1 MTGSLA
7 LPKKLIVL
15 GIVLPL
21 AALIGYLL
29 AEGEFESLAV
39 VGVLAGVLAI
49 PLVLRWHHLML
60 VVSWNLSVT
69 LFFLPGTPPPW
80 ILAAM
85 ISCGLILLA
94 KIMDRKTVL
103 LNAPAVTWSLLAL
116 AFIVIFTMVMT
127 GTLGIRSLGGSSYG
141 GKKYFL
147 ILFAI
152 IAYFGLSAVR
162 IPSDKTNLYVAAFL
176 IPGLSPV
183 LANIIYN
190 LGPGLWFLF
199 ALFPVDSVMLQVSD
213 DFAMDGFS
221 SGMGRI
227 QGLAFGSTAL
237 LCYLLARYGVRGMLD
252 LRRPWRGLGLLTVL
266 VVGLYGG
273 FRSVLILNCALIIL
287 QFFLEGLHRTRVFP
301 MLVIGSVG
309 VMVCVIPFARQL
321 PLSMQR
327 AISILPIDVSPAA
340 RMDAK
345 GSTDWRI
352 RMWERAWPDVPK
364 HFWVGKGYTA
374 SASHYYLTQQATR
387 YGMAEDFELS
397 LIAGD
402 YHNGLLSILIPFG
415 IFGVIAF
422 LAFLWAG
429 FRVLRYNFRNGSAGL
444 KVINA
449 FLLSSF
455 IVRTIF
461 FFAVFGGIS
470 GDILTLVGLV
480 GFSLA
485 LNNGV
490 CRKPAAAQPGGLVP
504 GHAGL

>member
-15 GIVLPL
+15 GILLPL

-60 VVSWNLSVT
+60 VASWNLSMT
-69 LFFLPGTPPPW
+69 LFFLPGSPPAW
-80 ILAAM
+80 MLAAM
-85 ISCGLILLA
+85 ISGGLVLLA
-94 KIMDRKTVL
+94 KIMDRKTVI
-103 LNAPAVTWSLLAL
+103 LNAPAVTWSLLAI
-116 AFIVIFTMVMT
+116 AFVVLITMAMT
-127 GTLGIRSLGGSSYG
+127 GTLGVRSLGGASYG

-152 IAYFGLSAVR
+152 LAYFGLSAVR
-162 IPSDKTNLYVAAFL
+162 IPTDKVNLYVAAFL

-183 LANIIYN
+183 ASNIIYK

-199 ALFPVDSVMLQVSD
+199 ALFPVDSALLQAAD
-213 DFAMDGFS
+213 DFSMDGAGS
-221 SGMGRI
+221 QIGRV
-227 QGLAFGSTAL
+227 QGLAFASTAL
-237 LCYLLARYGVRGMLD
+237 VSYLLARYGIRGILD
-252 LRRPWRGLGLLTVL
+252 ARRPWRALVL
-266 VVGLYGG
+266 VASVGAGLFGG
-273 FRSVLILNCALIIL
+273 FRSVLLLNCALIIL
-287 QFFLEGLHRTRVFP
+287 QFFMEGMHRTRLFP
-301 MLVIGSVG
+301 ILLVGIAGAML
-309 VMVCVIPFARQL
+309 CLIPIARKL
-321 PLSMQR
+321 PLSVQR
-327 AISILPIDVSPAA
+327 TLSFLPIDVSPVA
-340 RMDAK
+340 RLDAS
-345 GSTDWRI
+345 GSTNWRL
-352 RMWERAWPDVPK
+352 RMWEAARPDVAK

-374 SASHYYLTQQATR
+374 SATQYYLTQHAAR
-387 YGMAEDFELS
+387 YGMAEDFEVS

-429 FRVLRYNFRNGSAGL
+429 FQVLRYNFCNGSAGL
-444 KVINA
+444 KILNA

-455 IVRTIF
+455 IVRAIF

-470 GDILTLVGLV
+470 GDLLTLVGLV
-480 GFSLA
+480 GFSVA

-490 CRKPAAAQPGGLVP
+490 CRKPVTSPTGGLVP
-504 GHAGL
+504 RNAGA